1 MGCMPAISLNSLYI
15 LKLTRMVALSGTSYS
30 LFSLL
35 SLGSII
41 PRLLKSMPQD
51 MVAENVLGRPAD
63 RLVKSI
69 VTAITG
75 ILWLQETLHYI
86 ILIFAVTTTF

>member
-1 MGCMPAISLNSLYI
+1 MLNTLSYSSYNLGNWHNVDMGHLAISLNSLYS
-15 LKLTRMVALSGTSYS
+15 LKLTRMAALSGTSYS

-41 PRLLKSMPQD
+41 PRLSKSMPQD
-51 MVAENVLGRPAD
+51 MLAENELGTPAGK
-63 RLVKSI
+63 LVRSN

-75 ILWLQETLHYI
+75 IL
-86 ILIFAVTTTF
+86 